1 MQFME
6 QFEIF
11 TFYWMLQH
19 MLLQKTIAFV
29 DSVRKSRWF
38 THVYILS
45 KSNLDWS
52 KDQMCLLIQK

>member
-6 QFEIF
+6 QFEIV

-38 THVYILS
+38 TRVYILS
-45 KSNLDWS
+45 KSNLDRS

>member
-6 QFEIF
+6 QFEIV

-19 MLLQKTIAFV
+19 MLLQNTIAFV

-38 THVYILS
+38 TRVYILS
-45 KSNLDWS
+45 KSNLDRS

>member
-6 QFEIF
+6 QFEIV
-11 TFYWMLQH
+11 TFYWMQQH
-19 MLLQKTIAFV
+19 MLLQNTIAFV

-38 THVYILS
+38 TRVYILS
-45 KSNLDWS
+45 KSNLDRS